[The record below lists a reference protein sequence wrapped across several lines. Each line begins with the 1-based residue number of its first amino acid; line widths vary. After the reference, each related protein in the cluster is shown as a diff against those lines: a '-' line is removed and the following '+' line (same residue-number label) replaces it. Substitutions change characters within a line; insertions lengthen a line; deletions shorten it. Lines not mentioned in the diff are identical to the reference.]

1 VNGHSVANPECD
13 IAGGCEVRIGGQ
25 RIVLMPQRC
34 ALWVEAATLILA
46 DLHLGKLE
54 TIAASGAPMPRGLL
68 EAELAR
74 LVSAAQQSGARRV
87 LVLGDFLHA
96 RIGATELVCD
106 AFAAARETM
115 GVSVEVV
122 PGNHDRGL
130 ERVADRCGVRVL
142 SEVVNEGPFVFT
154 HDAMT
159 LEGKAR
165 GGRVMWAGHEHPAV
179 VLRRKS
185 ERIKLPAFV
194 VDQGEVILP
203 AFCTFTGGVV
213 GRGVGRVFAVGGEV
227 WEVAGQPKRLPSAR
241 SSP

>member
-1 VNGHSVANPECD
+1 MSGHSVVNPACD
-13 IAGGCEVRIGGQ
+13 IAGGCEVSIGGQ

-54 TIAASGAPMPRGLL
+54 TIAATGAPMPRGLL

-74 LVSAAQQSGARRV
+74 LVSAVQQSGARRV

-106 AFAAARETM
+106 AFAAAREKM
-115 GVSVEVV
+115 GVRVEVV

-130 ERVADRCGVRVL
+130 ARVSDRCGVRVL
-142 SEVVNEGPFVFT
+142 GDVVNEGPFVFT
-154 HDAMT
+154 HDALT
-159 LEGKAR
+159 LEGDAR
-165 GGRVMWAGHEHPAV
+165 GGRGRVVWAGHEHPAV

-194 VDQGEVILP
+194 VGQGEVIVP
-203 AFCTFTGGVV
+203 AFCSFTGGGV
-213 GRGVGRVFAVGGEV
+213 GRGVGRVFAVGEEV
-227 WEVAGQPKRLPSAR
+227 WEVAG
-241 SSP
+241 